1 MRCALPA
8 ATLAL
13 ALLAACGQKG
23 PLYLPDQGGNVV
35 VRPAAEAVPAPATA
49 PASEDAD
56 AEEKKKPP
64 EAAPA
69 PAPEP

>member
-1 MRCALPA
+1 MCRAPAA

-35 VRPAAEAVPAPATA
+35 VRPAAEPTPAPA
-49 PASEDAD
+49 PVDDDAD
-56 AEEKKKPP
+56 AKGDKKPP

-69 PAPEP
+69 P

>member
-1 MRCALPA
+1 MCRALAA

-23 PLYLPDQGGNVV
+23 PLYLPDQDGNVV
-35 VRPAAEAVPAPATA
+35 VRPAAEPAPTPA
-49 PASEDAD
+49 PVDDDTEA
-56 AEEKKKPP
+56 KKGKNPP

-69 PAPEP
+69 PGL

>member
-1 MRCALPA
+1 MCRALAA

-35 VRPAAEAVPAPATA
+35 VRPAAEPTPAPA
-49 PASEDAD
+49 PVDDDAD
-56 AEEKKKPP
+56 PKSGRKPP

-69 PAPEP
+69 P

>member
-1 MRCALPA
+1 MRRALPA

-35 VRPAAEAVPAPATA
+35 VRPAAEPTPAPA
-49 PASEDAD
+49 PADDDAD
-56 AEEKKKPP
+56 VKKDKNPP

-69 PAPEP
+69 P